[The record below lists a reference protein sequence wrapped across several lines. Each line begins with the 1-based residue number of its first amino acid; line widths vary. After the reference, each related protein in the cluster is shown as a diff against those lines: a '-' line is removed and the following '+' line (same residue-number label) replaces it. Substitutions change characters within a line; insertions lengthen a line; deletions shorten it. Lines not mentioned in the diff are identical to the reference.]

1 MAIDPK
7 KEIPFDQLT
16 DEEKQALNSFPAGT
30 KWTEGKR
37 EALKKTKE
45 IEKDINQ
52 EQALVVG
59 SFDEIKNSI
68 KEAIPWT
75 DANEKAEKQKE
86 LEQKSKDD
94 KIRLNHQAF
103 LMFNHEALT
112 QQSKIE
118 TSRFKYFAQIE
129 HPEPAEINNILFK
142 KPIKYDILLNSKS
155 VYLSYLVPKLRLFKE
170 FTLSLIDVIDIELP
184 IYQQYRE
191 SDFKSIF
198 ESKEGRGGGVG
209 LKSFK
214 WNTIGNSQGNKFTF
228 GAEIELFFESIGEI
242 SKIRSINVI
251 GGKKVETSFEDLL
264 IQKIGSVSN
273 PQGGVYD
280 PDYYRVKAEIGWAIP
295 PNNANLIPK
304 EMLDEIRSSNFN
316 FYMTLHSHQID
327 IADDSTVTLTLK
339 YTAYIETITDSPKNS
354 NVFYPEDENYDMQ
367 IEGRRH
373 VIEDNKQKLQGNEDK
388 GIEPVEGL
396 EKQKTEEVVTEA
408 EQQIKDI
415 ETKNKVEVYQRILT
429 YIYNRKLI
437 RYLIAKNEDVQK
449 FTSII
454 SRPKNLMSSEEQ
466 IKNFQNEIEIIK
478 NNNIRLTGATGF
490 TSGPSF
496 ATSNQ
501 TQETLSKNISE
512 TTKNWD
518 EALKKAA
525 GSKEGETPIPYFYLG
540 DLIDVILEEMYNG
553 KPGTVKGFFEKQIKV
568 LLGPIIFYDYG
579 RLVDQVVSKPN
590 SLISKNNDGSKTQQK
605 IYTGSKTVINIADI
619 PISLE
624 IYTAWFTKKIVDAGV
639 TNKSLKDFISDIVN
653 DLVIRAVSV
662 ETFSFAP
669 RQKTRLVHKAKTLR
683 RSSSRF
689 STSSSTE
696 TTPASFSQAAS
707 TGQTSFPSSLRF
719 PATSLKLYD
728 DFPVEEEKSVLDN
741 FMLIYAISD
750 QQFELISDY
759 EMDKKRGIRHIV
771 YGAETGLIKNI
782 KFSRQDNA
790 LIRSHNMKLASQQNS
805 DKSIILREVYN
816 ANVEMYGN
824 TLFEIG
830 ELLYISPTLFGS
842 ATSVDFVKNLG
853 IGGYFMILKIQN
865 SITDGSFTTQ
875 LDLKWNAK
883 GDGVALQ
890 NNDGL
895 VK

>member
-1 MAIDPK
+1 MSDPK
-7 KEIPFDQLT
+7 QEIPPEQMT
-16 DEEKQALNSFPAGT
+16 EEEKEALKSFPAGT
-30 KWTEGKR
+30 KWTQGKR
-37 EALKKTKE
+37 DSLKKQNEE
-45 IEKDINQ
+45 IEKAEEETPGFFSTVITDIA
-52 EQALVVG
+52 E
-59 SFDEIKNSI
+59 K
-68 KEAIPWT
+68 IPWT
-75 DANEKAEKQKE
+75 DAHEKKEKEEQLKQESKE
-86 LEQKSKDD
+86 D

-129 HPEPAEINNILFK
+129 HPEPAEINNLLFK

-170 FTLSLIDVIDIELP
+170 FTISLDNVIDIELP
-184 IYQQYRE
+184 IYQQYRD
-191 SDFKSIF
+191 SDFQSIF
-198 ESKEGRGGGVG
+198 DNKEGRGGGVG

-264 IQKIGSVSN
+264 IQKIGSVSS

-280 PDYYRVKAEIGWAIP
+280 PDYYRVKAEIGWAVP

-354 NVFYPEDENYDMQ
+354 NIFYPEDENYDMQ
-367 IEGRRH
+367 IEGRRE
-373 VIEDNKQKLQGNEDK
+373 VIEDNKQKLQGDENR
-388 GIEPVEGL
+388 GIEPIEGL
-396 EKQKTEEVVTEA
+396 EKQKTEEVITEA

-415 ETKNKVEVYQRILT
+415 QTKNKVQVYQRILT

-454 SRPKNLMSSEEQ
+454 SRPKNLMTSEEQ
-466 IKNFQNEIEIIK
+466 IKNFQTEIETIK

-490 TSGPSF
+490 PSGPTF
-496 ATSNQ
+496 ATDNQ
-501 TQETLSKNISE
+501 TPENLSKNIAD

-525 GSKEGETPIPYFYLG
+525 GGQEGETPIPYFYLG

-553 KPGTVKGFFEKQIKV
+553 KPGSIKGFFEKQIKV

-579 RLVDQVVSKPN
+579 RLVDQTVSKP
-590 SLISKNNDGSKTQQK
+590 SGLVGTSKDGTKTQQK

-624 IYTAWFTKKIVDAGV
+624 IYTSWFNKKIVDAGV
-639 TNKSLKDFISDIVN
+639 TNMSLKDFINNIVN

-669 RQKTRLVHKAKTLR
+669 RQKTRLVHKTKTLR
-683 RSSSRF
+683 RNSSRF
-689 STSSSTE
+689 SNSNSSE

-707 TGQTSFPSSLRF
+707 SGQTSFPSSLRF
-719 PATSLKLYD
+719 SATSLKLYD
-728 DFPVEEEKSVLDN
+728 DYNVEQEKSVLDN
-741 FMLIYAISD
+741 FMLIYAVSD
-750 QQFELISDY
+750 QQFELLSDY
-759 EMDKKRGIRHIV
+759 ETDKKRGIRHIV
-771 YGAETGLIKNI
+771 YGAETGLIKNV
-782 KFSRQDNA
+782 KFTRQDNP
-790 LIRSHNMKLASQQNS
+790 LIRSHNMKMASQQNS

-830 ELLYISPTLFGS
+830 ELIYVSPTLFGT

-853 IGGYFMILKIQN
+853 IGGYFMILKINN
-865 SITDGSFTTQ
+865 SIQDGSFTTQ

-883 GDGVALQ
+883 GDGVSLQ

-895 VK
+895 IR